1 MTVILALDP
10 GERTGWAIGKV
21 TEAGELTVQGQG
33 VLPVR
38 EMGMWLYETLV
49 QEKDIDVLVYETW
62 RLYPHMAKKMVGN
75 DMQPSQVIGMARLCA
90 WLGGQDLVTQ
100 GATIKKTAMKTM
112 PDEIKMRFGL
122 STEQHDQDALMHLW
136 HHYWSKYV

>member
-10 GERTGWAIGKV
+10 GERTGWAVGRAS
-21 TEAGELTVQGQG
+21 EEGLTVLDQG
-33 VLPVR
+33 VEAVR
-38 EMGMWLYETLV
+38 EIGDLV
-49 QEKDIDVLVYETW
+49 EGAIEEHGVDVVVYETW
-62 RLYPHMAKKMVGN
+62 RLYPHMAKKLIGN
-75 DMQPSQVIGMARLCA
+75 DMQPSQVVGIIRYVC
-90 WLGGQDLVTQ
+90 WQHPEVRLVTQ

-136 HHYWSKYV
+136 FYYWSKYV